1 MIHKLT
7 RFQIISFNVNQQV
20 FNFCLPTAICSSC
33 QFGMHPSPASN
44 TGRSPEPPNARRLCG
59 YSRKC
64 PVHTCASRNGVLSWR
79 NEVFASPIRLNY
91 QTWTAAHQPRENTEI
106 YWCFVCWLFSYI
118 FLSSKDIRWPDMAI
132 SVRILHTG
140 LTGIEHLLFRLSQ
153 TTSGCI
159 ETWGKFL
166 PMESLPN
173 VQPWRREPTAKT
185 ASQLPRP
192 CVQWGFA
199 TLLTIFLLII
209 RW

>member
-44 TGRSPEPPNARRLCG
+44 TGRSPEPPNARRLWIDD

-118 FLSSKDIRWPDMAI
+118 FLSMSCTQDLQESSTCYSGSHKQ
-132 SVRILHTG
+132 
-140 LTGIEHLLFRLSQ
+140 HLAVLRHEESSCQWSLCPMFNHDGENQQQKQPLSCPMCTMRLCHS
-153 TTSGCI
+153 TYNFPSD
-159 ETWGKFL
+159 
-166 PMESLPN
+166 N
-173 VQPWRREPTAKT
+173 
-185 ASQLPRP
+185 
-192 CVQWGFA
+192 
-199 TLLTIFLLII
+199 
-209 RW
+209 